1 MSELTLVSILTWSA
15 VADLHELHKGEKV
28 TPFVYIPGVRRPSLD
43 RVLPLDRCRS
53 LTQFLSRALSSSV
66 RQAPTKDHSA
76 RHARLK
82 AAKAEVDRRKAAR
95 KTAKTNKLKAKAE
108 AEGKIY
114 VEASAKKKEKA
125 ASDDG
130 EPVEPDSEDDGQEDA
145 YDS

>member
-1 MSELTLVSILTWSA
+1 M
-15 VADLHELHKGEKV
+15 
-28 TPFVYIPGVRRPSLD
+28 
-43 RVLPLDRCRS
+43 
-53 LTQFLSRALSSSV
+53 LSFV

-82 AAKAEVDRRKAAR
+82 AAKAEVEKRKAAR

-114 VEASAKKKEKA
+114 VEASKEKKE
-125 ASDDG
+125 DTVPEDG
-130 EPVEPDSEDDGQEDA
+130 QPVEPDSEDDGQEDA